1 MTKEQVIKEKANR
14 IATAISLKEP
24 DKIPFAP
31 MTNAFFMMGYGIN
44 VYDGMMDFR
53 NLIPGVK
60 GYIQDYNPDGVFLA
74 GLYGINVMETLGTN
88 FINWPGPTC
97 GLPLNAPFQHTD
109 GTYIMDE
116 ELKEY
121 VLDPTHFTLTKLLPR
136 KHKKLKGLSKLYFRE
151 AFDTCFINDLSILAD
166 PEVDQALEALRQAGK
181 YQKERAGQLGAVVN
195 AAIDAGCPLLAQGT
209 MCVPFDA
216 YADSMRG
223 IVRAVEDTMEYPEE
237 LEAILNIITELNVP
251 RILDMYQARGVKR
264 VFIPLHCGVDE
275 FMSPASYERF
285 YWPGLK
291 RSIDEIIKRGME
303 PWIFCEGNYSS
314 RLEII
319 SQIPKGK
326 VTYCFEKVDIKRVK
340 ETVGKVACICG
351 TFPTYLL
358 NYGTREEIERATQE
372 QIDILAPGGGFIMN
386 SSLIIDDA
394 KHENMHI
401 WREATEKYGHY

>member
-195 AAIDAGCPLLAQGT
+195 TAIDAGCPLLAQGT

>member
-195 AAIDAGCPLLAQGT
+195 TAIDAGCPLLAQGT

-291 RSIDEIIKRGME
+291 RSIDEIIKKGME